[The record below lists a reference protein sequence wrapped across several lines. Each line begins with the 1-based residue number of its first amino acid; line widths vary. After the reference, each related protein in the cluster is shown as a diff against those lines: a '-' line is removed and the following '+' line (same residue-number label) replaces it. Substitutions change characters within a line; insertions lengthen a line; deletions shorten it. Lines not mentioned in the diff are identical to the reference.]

1 MNNTKKRL
9 SLKQRK
15 LVNAGVILI
24 VLLILVGVNVLS
36 AVLVDRFP
44 SLEADVT
51 SKGLFTLNATT
62 EEYLEY
68 MENEVD
74 VTVLMSEETF
84 TGRADDSGSNAYYYQ
99 VDKLLREMS
108 VYENFNLEFKDMS
121 ASSASKLSA
130 EYPDIDWTSADNLI
144 LVECGD
150 KYKMLTVEDVFSFN
164 QEYAYYY
171 GMNVIDNQ
179 SIEQCM
185 LTTIQKLTATDTLKV
200 AVTVGNSEFL
210 NEMHQDY
217 SYYAGIIELLEDN
230 AYEVVNFNLLTEELT
245 DDIDALFMLA
255 PAADISN
262 EQSEK
267 ISNWLINNG
276 EYGKTFMYVPFDFSG
291 STANMDL
298 LMEQWGMKLQKG
310 YIFENDLTLA
320 LSGGSTPQLTSIVNY
335 ADETFTEDLKNA
347 TLPVIMPYSMGIEIL
362 DDKIAKP
369 MLTSSTTA
377 DLLLLNESSE
387 EPVFEKSNGE
397 ALNYAVCATQGNDD
411 NTRTSNFVVWGSYD
425 GVSINAI
432 ASANFNNAP
441 YFVNI
446 FNKTLGN
453 EAEAIVVE
461 SANMTYETLTVTSS
475 QQVAVFVIFVVLLP
489 LGLVAIGI
497 VVWVRR
503 KNR

>member
-1 MNNTKKRL
+1 MNNKKRL

-51 SKGLFTLNATT
+51 SQNLFTLNATT
-62 EEYLEY
+62 KEYLEY
-68 MENEVD
+68 MENEID
-74 VTVLMSEETF
+74 VTVLMPEDSF
-84 TGRADDSGSNAYYYQ
+84 TARTDDSGSNAYYYQ

-108 VYENFNLEFKDMS
+108 AYENFNLEFKDMS

-144 LVECGD
+144 LVESGD
-150 KYKMLTVEDVFSFN
+150 RYKMLKVDDVFAYN

-171 GMNVIDNQ
+171 GMSVIDSQ
-179 SIEQCM
+179 SIEQTM
-185 LTTIQKLTATDTLKV
+185 LTTIQKITAADALKV

-210 NEMHQDY
+210 NEQHQDY
-217 SYYAGIIELLEDN
+217 GSYASVIDLLEDN
-230 AYEVVNFNLLTEELT
+230 AYEVVSFNLLTEELT
-245 DDIDALFMLA
+245 DEFDALFMLA
-255 PAADISN
+255 PSADITN

-267 ISNWLINNG
+267 ISNWLINGG
-276 EYGKTFMYVPFDFSG
+276 EYGKTFVYVPFDFAD

-310 YIFENDLTLA
+310 YIYENDLTMA

-335 ADETFTEDLKNA
+335 ADETFTEDLKTA
-347 TLPVIMPYSMGIEIL
+347 SLPVIMPYSMGIEII
-362 DDKIAKP
+362 DENIAKP
-369 MLTSSTTA
+369 MLTSSDTA
-377 DLLLLNESSE
+377 DLLLLKESSE
-387 EPVFEKSNGE
+387 EFVFEESTGE

-411 NTRTSNFVVWGSYD
+411 LSKASNFIVWGSYD
-425 GVSINAI
+425 GVSVNAI
-432 ASANFNNAP
+432 GSANFNNAS
-441 YFVNI
+441 YFVNV

-453 EAEAIVVE
+453 ENGAIVVE
-461 SANMTYETLTVTSS
+461 SNNMTYETLTVTSA
-475 QQVAVFVIFVVLLP
+475 QQVSVFVIFVVIIP
-489 LGLVAIGI
+489 LGLFAIGI
-497 VVWVRR
+497 VVWIRR
-503 KNR
+503 KNK

>member
-1 MNNTKKRL
+1 MNTKKRL

-15 LVNAGVILI
+15 LVNAGVILV
-24 VLLILVGVNVLS
+24 VLLILVGVNILS

-44 SLEADVT
+44 SIEADVT
-51 SKGLFTLNATT
+51 SQNLFTLNATT
-62 EEYLEY
+62 KEYLEY
-68 MENEVD
+68 MESEID
-74 VTVLMSEETF
+74 VTVLMSEDSF
-84 TGRADDSGSNAYYYQ
+84 TARADDSGSNAYYYQ

-108 VYENFNLEFKDMS
+108 AYESFNLQFKDMS

-144 LVECGD
+144 LVENGD
-150 KYKMLTVEDVFSFN
+150 KYKMLKIDDVFSYN

-171 GMNVIDNQ
+171 GMNVIDKQ
-179 SIEQCM
+179 SIEQSM

-210 NEMHQDY
+210 NEQNQKY
-217 SYYAGIIELLEDN
+217 PEFASIIDLLEDN

-245 DDIDALFMLA
+245 EDYDALFMLA
-255 PAADISN
+255 PAADITN

-267 ISNWLINNG
+267 ISNWLINGG

-291 STANMDL
+291 STENMDL

-310 YIFENDLTLA
+310 YIYENDLTMA

-335 ADETFTEDLKNA
+335 ADDTFTEDLKTA
-347 TLPVIMPYSMGIEIL
+347 SLPVIMPYSMGIEII

-369 MLTSSTTA
+369 MLTSSDTA

-387 EPVFEKSNGE
+387 EFVFEKSKGE
-397 ALNYAVCATQGNDD
+397 ALNYAVCATQGNSDS
-411 NTRTSNFVVWGSYD
+411 TRTSNFVVWGSYD

-432 ASANFNNAP
+432 GSANFNNAP
-441 YFVNI
+441 YFVNV

-453 EAEAIVVE
+453 ESEAIVVE
-461 SANMTYETLTVTSS
+461 SNNMAYETLTVTSA
-475 QQVAVFVIFVVLLP
+475 QQVSVFVIFVVIIP
-489 LGLVAIGI
+489 LGLFAVGI

-503 KNR
+503 KNK

>member
-1 MNNTKKRL
+1 MNTKKRL

-24 VLLILVGVNVLS
+24 VLLILVGVNILS

-51 SKGLFTLNATT
+51 SQNLFTLNATT
-62 EEYLEY
+62 KEYLEY
-68 MENEVD
+68 MENEID
-74 VTVLMSEETF
+74 VTVLMSEDSF
-84 TGRADDSGSNAYYYQ
+84 TARADDSGSNAYYYQ

-144 LVECGD
+144 LVENGD
-150 KYKMLTVEDVFSFN
+150 KYKMLKIDDVFSYN

-217 SYYAGIIELLEDN
+217 GYYAGIIDLLEDN

-245 DDIDALFMLA
+245 DDIDAIFMLA
-255 PAADISN
+255 PAADITN

-267 ISNWLINNG
+267 ISNWLINGG

-320 LSGGSTPQLTSIVNY
+320 LSGGSAPQLTSIVNY
-335 ADETFTEDLKNA
+335 ADETFTEDLKTA
-347 TLPVIMPYSMGIEIL
+347 SLPVIMPYSMGIEIL

-369 MLTSSTTA
+369 MLTSSDTA
-377 DLLLLNESSE
+377 DLLLLNKSSE
-387 EPVFEKSNGE
+387 EPVFEKSKGE

-411 NTRTSNFVVWGSYD
+411 NTRTSSFVVWGSYD
-425 GVSINAI
+425 GVSVNAI
-432 ASANFNNAP
+432 GSANFNNAP
-441 YFVNI
+441 YFVNV

-453 EAEAIVVE
+453 ESEAIVVE
-461 SANMTYETLTVTSS
+461 SRNMAYETLTVTSA
-475 QQVAVFVIFVVLLP
+475 QQVAVFVIFVVIIP
-489 LGLVAIGI
+489 LGLFAIGI

>member
-1 MNNTKKRL
+1 MNTKKRL

-15 LVNAGVILI
+15 IVNAGVILV
-24 VLLILVGVNVLS
+24 VLLILVGVNILS

-51 SKGLFTLNATT
+51 SQNLFTLNATT
-62 EEYLEY
+62 KEYLEY
-68 MENEVD
+68 MENEID
-74 VTVLMSEETF
+74 VTVLMSEDSF
-84 TGRADDSGSNAYYYQ
+84 TARADDSGSNAYYYQ

-144 LVECGD
+144 LVENGD
-150 KYKMLTVEDVFSFN
+150 KYKMLKIDDVFSYN

-217 SYYAGIIELLEDN
+217 GYYAGIIDLLEDN

-255 PAADISN
+255 PAADITN

-267 ISNWLINNG
+267 ISNWLINGG

-320 LSGGSTPQLTSIVNY
+320 LSGGSAPQLTSIVNY
-335 ADETFTEDLKNA
+335 ADETFTEDLKTA
-347 TLPVIMPYSMGIEIL
+347 SLPVIMPYSMGIEIL

-369 MLTSSTTA
+369 MLTSSDTA
-377 DLLLLNESSE
+377 DLLLLNKSSE
-387 EPVFEKSNGE
+387 EPVFEKSKGE

-411 NTRTSNFVVWGSYD
+411 NTRTSSFVVWGSYD
-425 GVSINAI
+425 GVSVNAI
-432 ASANFNNAP
+432 GSANFNNAP
-441 YFVNI
+441 YFVNV

-453 EAEAIVVE
+453 ESEAIVVE
-461 SANMTYETLTVTSS
+461 SRNMAYETLTVTSA
-475 QQVAVFVIFVVLLP
+475 QQVAVFVIFVVIIP
-489 LGLVAIGI
+489 LGLFAIGI